1 MEADMTR
8 TALLLL
14 PGFERDAAQARAAFD
29 LWWQGATTIALMP
42 PERAAELPLPVDQ
55 CVPRLTLLLWLRLW
69 RFDEIVVAGSGASRS
84 LPCRASVALPLRI
97 A

>member
-1 MEADMTR
+1 MTR

-14 PGFERDAAQARAAFD
+14 PGFERDAAQTRAAFE

-42 PERAAELPLPVDQ
+42 PETANALPLPVDRCIQ
-55 CVPRLTLLLWLRLW
+55 RLTFWRWLQLRH
-69 RFDEIVVAGSGASRS
+69 FDEIVVVGPNAQSS
-84 LPCRASVALPLRI
+84 LPGRASAALPLRI

>member
-1 MEADMTR
+1 MTR

-14 PGFERDAAQARAAFD
+14 PGFADDAAQARAAFD

-42 PERAAELPLPVDQ
+42 PERAAGLPLPVDH
-55 CVPRLTLLLWLRLW
+55 CVPRLTFRLWLRLW
-69 RFDEIVVAGSGASRS
+69 RFDAIVVAGRMP
-84 LPCRASVALPLRI
+84 LALPLHQLTI

>member
-1 MEADMTR
+1 MTR

-14 PGFERDAAQARAAFD
+14 PGVEHDAAQARAAFA

-42 PERAAELPLPVDQ
+42 PERAAKLPLPVDR
-55 CVPRLTLLLWLRLW
+55 CFPRLTLLLWLRLW
-69 RFDEIVVAGSGASRS
+69 RFDAIVVAGRMP
-84 LPCRASVALPLRI
+84 LALPLHRLTI